1 MNTIPPEVII
11 IVNNILAPY
20 GVKFDPNRDAE
31 GYLSMKDAA
40 KYLGIS
46 KPMLYKLI
54 KQGRI
59 ERIKLGEGVQGK
71 AVVPR
76 KALDAYVCSKR
87 A

>member
-1 MNTIPPEVII
+1 MKIPEH
-11 IVNNILAPY
+11 IVEACNALLAPY

-46 KPMLYKLI
+46 KPMLYKLV
-54 KQGRI
+54 KAGRI

-71 AVVPR
+71 AVISR
-76 KALDAYVCSKR
+76 QSLDAYIASRRV
-87 A
+87 

>member
-1 MNTIPPEVII
+1 MNVPPH
-11 IVNNILAPY
+11 IVEACNALLAPY

-46 KPMLYKLI
+46 KPMLYKLV
-54 KQGRI
+54 KAGRI

-76 KALDAYVCSKR
+76 RSLDAYVSSKR

>member
-1 MNTIPPEVII
+1 MNVPPH
-11 IVNNILAPY
+11 IVEACNALLAPY
-20 GVKFDPNRDAE
+20 GVKFDPSKDAE

-46 KPMLYKLI
+46 KPMLYKLV
-54 KQGRI
+54 KAGRI

-76 KALDAYVCSKR
+76 RSLDAYVSSKR

>member
-1 MNTIPPEVII
+1 MKIPDH
-11 IVNNILAPY
+11 IVEACNALLAPY
-20 GVKFDPNRDAE
+20 GVKFDPSKDAE

-46 KPMLYKLI
+46 KPMLYKLV
-54 KQGRI
+54 KAGRI

-76 KALDAYVCSKR
+76 RSLDSYVSSKR